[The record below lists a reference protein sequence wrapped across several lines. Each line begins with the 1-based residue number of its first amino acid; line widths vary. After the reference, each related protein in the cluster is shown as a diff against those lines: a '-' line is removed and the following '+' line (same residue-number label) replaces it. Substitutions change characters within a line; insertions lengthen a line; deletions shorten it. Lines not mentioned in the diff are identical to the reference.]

1 MIRRMKRLA
10 AAGLA
15 LALTWASPVA
25 AAVPAGVWTEFEGL
39 WDKNAI
45 LTTDG
50 RSFSQNADTGG
61 VPRFRI
67 RAGGSGS
74 GGTSAAGRPSRF
86 VEVES
91 TRSTGPAGRD
101 AASMMAGIASLDLP
115 DAEGPTSLELYR
127 GEGFRRLW
135 GAERMLQTRAVA
147 MVVDLDT
154 AQASEAARI
163 CRSIAVE
170 RIAAVESDRCTLEAI
185 VDRADGL
192 PLAAR
197 ITRVVAGDNRA
208 NVTESFTFIRS
219 ADCASS
225 APRN

>member
-1 MIRRMKRLA
+1 MNRRLGKYA
-10 AAGLA
+10 AA
-15 LALTWASPVA
+15 LALVFAGASAGA
-25 AAVPAGVWTEFEGL
+25 AAPRGGVAVEYEGL
-39 WDKNAI
+39 WSKDAI

-67 RAGGSGS
+67 RAVGSGR
-74 GGTSAAGRPSRF
+74 GDTSTAGRPSRV
-86 VEVES
+86 VEVD
-91 TRSTGPAGRD
+91 STGSTDSAGRD

-127 GEGFRRLW
+127 GEGFRRRW
-135 GAERMLQTRAVA
+135 GAERMLQARAVA

-154 AQASEAARI
+154 AQGSEAARI
-163 CRSIAVE
+163 CRNIAVE

-185 VDRADGL
+185 VDRSDGL

-208 NVTESFTFIRS
+208 NVSESFTFIRS

-225 APRN
+225 ARRN